1 MSMTQAELNELL
13 GAYSAENTEKERRN
27 RKQSK
32 QSSLA
37 QATSGDAFESA
48 AKKIIGDDAV
58 DFLSGTFGRGGTL
71 DIGSALPVD
80 TVRRGLM
87 SGVAGLATMPYELP
101 ALAEAGIEAGAG
113 ALGYDVDVP
122 LDLTPGRAYGAAAE
136 FLDAELP
143 EDATEAEKALY
154 YGLEALP
161 MFGGGGLIR
170 GAMRAGQ
177 GALSGRLAE
186 ENAVAGVALGM
197 APIPGATRT
206 GVKQTR
212 VDALDDTS
220 AQLGQDLASQYGI
233 TETRGQSLY
242 RAAQQETNPEL
253 RIKKL
258 AEAESVLA
266 AEEAGRRA
274 SQDGLAPGVRSNVRL
289 WKEADTERAQQ
300 IEDAMRKIVGVPKG
314 RKKPVDVKKSLVS
327 AYQGWSKRRMEAF
340 RKANADDFAKL
351 DKGIKFNLENVVDKI
366 DELVDEYALGSRV
379 QENPQNTLLK
389 IRRKIIDEQGNMKD
403 LSAVEIQAIMQD
415 LGQLAWK
422 GFIPGLDDI
431 NPGIAKAVSRRMIS
445 VFDEAL
451 DNISANSDE
460 LTAAQANA
468 LKEAR
473 QNYKARITALKD
485 ESSGALMSF
494 FALDPASSTPNDIVN
509 KLESVSDDPDQVKI
523 FSSLIQ
529 EEFPELWTET
539 KQVLF
544 NREIAKLTDEAG
556 FISVPKLRQAKER
569 LLENEMLFGDSSSS
583 QGLQRLEKLFDD
595 LEGVFYGMDA
605 SEIADLS
612 QGNLYQTLKLGSEV
626 GGSIGGPKPR
636 YVGEAITKIAM
647 MVKGNKIPA
656 EAAAYIANN
665 PEVTT
670 VLTKALRGKANALT
684 PKEMARLRTLVT
696 LGRIQTFTAIP
707 PIYFARDE
715 NDSAERTAEFM
726 SGLFSE
732 EEGE

>member
-1 MSMTQAELNELL
+1 MSLTQRELDELL
-13 GAYSAENTEKERRN
+13 GMYANDTAEKERR
-27 RKQSK
+27 RQEEGKK
-32 QSSLA
+32 ARLA
-37 QATSGDAFESA
+37 QASSDDTFASA
-48 AKKIIGDDAV
+48 AKKIVGDDAV
-58 DFLSGTFGRGGTL
+58 DFLSSTFGRGGSL
-71 DIGSALPVD
+71 DIGSMLPVD
-80 TVRRGLM
+80 IARRGLM
-87 SGVAGLATMPYELP
+87 SGVAGLATIPYEVP

-136 FLDAELP
+136 FLGAELP

-154 YGLEALP
+154 YGLESLP
-161 MFGGGGLIR
+161 MLGGGGLL
-170 GAMRAGQ
+170 RAGLRTAQ
-177 GALSGRLAE
+177 GALAGRVAE

-197 APIPGATRT
+197 APTFGATRT
-206 GVKQTR
+206 GIKQTR
-212 VDALDDTS
+212 ADALDDTA
-220 AQLGQDLASQYGI
+220 AQLGQDLASEYGVK
-233 TETRGQSLY
+233 ETRGQSLY
-242 RAAQQETNPEL
+242 RAATKETNPEL
-253 RIKKL
+253 RVKKL
-258 AEAESVLA
+258 ADAESVLA

-274 SQDGLAPGVRSNVRL
+274 SQDNLAPGVRSNVAQ
-289 WKEADTERAQQ
+289 WKQADTERAQQ
-300 IEDAMRKIVGVPKG
+300 IEKAMRDIVGVPAG
-314 RKKPVDVKKSLVS
+314 RKKPVEVKKRLVS

-340 RKANADDFAKL
+340 RKANADDFGKL
-351 DKGIKFNLENVVDKI
+351 DKGIKFDLSNVVDKI
-366 DELVDEYALGSRV
+366 DQLVDEYALDTPLRK
-379 QENPQNTLLK
+379 NPQNTLLK
-389 IRRKIIDEQGNMKD
+389 IRRKIIDEQGNMKE

-422 GFIPGLDDI
+422 GYIPGLDKI
-431 NPGIAKAVSRRMIS
+431 TPGVAKAVSRRMIS

-451 DNISANSDE
+451 DNVSMNSDE

-473 QNYKARITALKD
+473 QNYKARVTALKD

-494 FALDPASSTPNDIVN
+494 FALDPASATPNEIIN

-544 NREIAKLTDEAG
+544 NREIAKLADDAG
-556 FISVPKLRQAKER
+556 FISVPKLRQAKDK

-605 SEIADLS
+605 TEIADLS

-665 PEVTT
+665 PEVPSII
-670 VLTKALRGKANALT
+670 TKALRGKANALT
-684 PKEMARLRTLVT
+684 PKEMSRLRTLVT

-707 PIYFARDE
+707 SIYFARDE
-715 NDSAERTAEFM
+715 NDSAQRTVDFM